1 MTRRPLYQ
9 RRINEA
15 EFTGQS
21 IVTNIEASG
30 DALTSKD
37 ENTLRIAFQNVHGA
51 SDFRGWEAPSE
62 IEAMEDLEVD
72 IMGMAETNRPWSKQQ
87 KALYDAHMMKWFR
100 TSRTIY
106 TAAPAQDHQVRYQPG
121 GNLLTVNGEI
131 TARIDGRGS
140 DTLGRFCHYTFAGKR
155 DEGVIVIVAYRVCQE
170 VGSATGPYT
179 AFNQQ
184 YLALREAGQRE
195 PNPRRQIFDDLGRL
209 ITEHRARGY
218 RPILLIDANGD
229 YQKGKDKDLL
239 KFMDDSQLTDPYA
252 DRFGHTRTF
261 IRGSSRIDYIFMDRA
276 LIPSLKSIGYLGTHD
291 GATSDHV
298 MAYADF
304 DHQQMFAGI
313 INKPPPAIAREIRI
327 EQEDKVQNFLR
338 HVLAQFET
346 HKMAERVFQLAADFA
361 GHGSTTINE
370 QKYNK
375 LYGEFLELVKSSTK
389 AVGKK
394 KFGYPRSRKLTTAG
408 ARFLLFKYANDC
420 RCRGAPPTKKLEIL
434 GRRLNINVTEL
445 MELPREEFRRLVRK
459 SRKSLWE
466 MQKNSEENRMEWL
479 ITDAKAKAAES
490 GDKDWEKRVDKM
502 HRKMQTSAVN
512 RKLTMVTKGQRGA
525 LKMIQVPTHEWF
537 YSEDKQELYRYH
549 RGVFEAYPAATEF
562 LFHTHHTRKILPNGV
577 QAVLVERDWSGKYWM
592 ISTILPM
599 PTPLWR
605 DVTVAEEIETEL
617 LQRNKMHLEQTDR
630 EGGISMGQVMTAVRE
645 NHGLNPVSQKIL
657 DGVPI
662 TEFEITDDMRA
673 FFAALKRTETDKSL
687 TPVLGTITSTDF
699 QEMFKRAKE
708 KTSSD
713 SRTPNYTIWKCL
725 AKSDKIAGFASVL
738 LSLPF
743 VYGFPNAHWTH
754 MTDFMLEKKPGMRQ
768 IHMLRI
774 IGKLAA
780 EFNTC
785 LKLIIGR
792 RARDNFEKS
801 EACDEQHGFRPHRSA
816 QDAMML
822 KLLTYES
829 ARMQKC
835 TIGSLQHD
843 MTAHFDRMQ
852 PEVTTVLATKYG
864 VSQEIMKAI
873 GATIASLKRNVETFM
888 GVSEGSYRQVDGE
901 PKLGGMVQGKADVP
915 QLSTQQSDVMLR
927 AHKSRCHGV
936 TITSPG
942 LHRAITHHSI
952 AYADDTDGQV
962 SSDTTIDTAIP
973 KLVRKLQHSGQT
985 WSNLT
990 SICGGLIAHHKCF
1003 WQLLAWENGDQPRP
1017 RLDIDDELILHD
1029 GKGAYTRIDYLGPDE
1044 PNVGLGFHICPS
1056 GNQNPHFEVTLKK
1069 ITDLCRAATSAYL
1082 TENEANQLI
1091 RQRLKPK
1098 LSYPLH
1104 GTSFT
1109 AKQCGKIN
1117 SVIRTT
1123 FLPITR
1129 FNRNFPS
1136 AVLYGPF
1143 DYGGMEFI
1151 EAYTLQDQVQMEYL
1165 LKQLRWDRVVANDF
1179 LVALDSVQ
1187 MCSGFIEP
1195 ILESVEDPIEYLSPS
1210 YIISLR
1216 TRLHEMKAYVWI
1228 EKSWTPRL
1236 QRDGDRSIM
1245 QTFVQCPQISR
1256 AMLKQANAVRLY
1268 LRVVTI
1274 ADLVDVGGSFIP
1286 SGMLTGEWTAGT
1298 DLKWPY
1304 QPKPTARA
1312 WSTFR
1317 RCLRLTFCT
1326 NTPPYSRPSHSL
1338 ELDSRLGRWLDVK
1351 RNTWF
1356 QVYRSQT
1363 NVFWR
1368 EEKEGKL
1375 FQMKPSTVRG
1385 FHQIAQEVKS
1395 LPLNCHPV
1403 RFKQMGEVIWTH
1415 GKYLPARQHHL
1426 TRTAGHIIENTLLAD
1441 DTEMVT
1447 LGSDG
1452 SVHLFEGLAAC
1463 AWVIHQTDAH
1473 QLKACYV
1480 LENMSSVSSY
1490 RSELEGMYR
1499 GLVDVKSRLTP
1510 SLIRQWC
1517 DNKAAVD
1524 KYNMTLYTPSQMT
1537 AADADVLL
1545 AIKHVSKQLADTTT
1559 VMCRHIYGHQDSA
1572 QGRAQKQAVDALE
1585 SDSDESKM
1593 ESDEEDLQHL
1603 TVREERQK
1611 PTPLSL
1617 EARINI
1623 ECDRIAT
1630 ETIDAAREENR
1641 QSDLPPVIK
1650 LPYEGSRALLNIDG
1664 KWITAHPN
1672 RHIMMA
1678 KWGHKTKAYCCR
1690 RFQWDEQQFESVL
1703 WDSIRSVRK
1712 NLTATEQMKTSKIMH
1727 GWLPVNHMQGHAT
1740 GVTQCPCC
1748 PHPDETMEHMFRC
1761 TNQRLMPKKDELINE
1776 IRKKGMAKGIPRAIM
1791 EVVCRSLYDFIHS
1804 NPPTVP
1810 ENPTLAAAV
1819 HSQIA
1824 LGMRLLPRGI
1834 LSEGWMTVL
1843 RDFGVEHPERKIAG
1857 LLRLIWFDFTDVIWR
1872 NRNEIAHE
1880 RENNARQM
1888 ENITWA
1894 NRLLWYLE
1902 HRHVIA
1908 RRDQF
1913 ILNYTE
1919 EDIEN
1924 MPGLVRR
1931 KMVQN
1936 LERLAAV
1943 YARELQLRALG
1954 QRTITSYFSRVT
1966 QQECMNVE
1974 TALSE
1979 RPTAAHSARQT
1990 G

>member
-1 MTRRPLYQ
+1 MNRVPLYQ
-9 RRINEA
+9 RRVNEA
-15 EFTGQS
+15 DFTGQNT
-21 IVTNIEASG
+21 VKNIEASG
-30 DALTSKD
+30 DEITSKE

-51 SDFRGWEAPSE
+51 SDSRGWEAPSE
-62 IEAMEDLEVD
+62 IEAMEELEID
-72 IMGMAETNRPWSKQQ
+72 IMGMAETNRPWLKQQ
-87 KALYDAHMMKWFR
+87 KALYDAHMMKCFR

-121 GNLLTVNGEI
+121 GNLLSVNGEV

-140 DTLGRFCHYTFAGKR
+140 DALGRFCYYTFAGKR
-155 DEGVIVIVAYRVCQE
+155 DEGVLVIVAYRVCQE
-170 VGSATGPYT
+170 VGNTTGPYT

-184 YLALREAGQRE
+184 YIALRNAGQRE
-195 PNPRRQIFDDLGRL
+195 PNPRKQILMDIEKL
-209 ITEHRARGY
+209 IKEHRARGY

-239 KFMDDSQLTDPYA
+239 KFMDGAQLTDPYA
-252 DRFGHTRTF
+252 ERFGHTRTF
-261 IRGSSRIDYIFMDRA
+261 IRGSSRIDYILMDRA
-276 LIPSLKSIGYLGTHD
+276 LVPSIKRIGYLGTHD

-298 MAYADF
+298 MAYVDM

-313 INKPPPAIAREIRI
+313 LNKPPPATARDILI
-327 EQEDKVQNFLR
+327 EQEDKVQRFLR
-338 HVLAQFET
+338 HVIAQFET
-346 HKMAERVFQLAADFA
+346 HKIAERVFQLAADFA
-361 GHGSTTINE
+361 AHGATTLNE
-370 QKYNK
+370 SKYNK

-389 AVGKK
+389 AEGRK

-420 RCRGAPPTKKLEIL
+420 RCRGAPPTKKLENL
-434 GRRLNINVTEL
+434 GRRLDINITEL

-466 MQKNSEENRMEWL
+466 VQKNSEENRMEWL
-479 ITDAKAKAAES
+479 ITDAKAKAAEA
-490 GDKDWEKRVDKM
+490 GDNDWERRVDKM
-502 HRKMQTSAVN
+502 HKKMQASAVN

-525 LKMIQVPTHEWF
+525 LRMIQVPNHEWF
-537 YSEDKQELYRYH
+537 YSEDKHELYRYH

-562 LFHTHHTRKILPNGV
+562 LFYTHHTRKVLPNGV
-577 QAVLVERDWSGKYWM
+577 HAVLVERDWSGNYWM

-605 DVTVAEEIETEL
+605 DVTAAEEIEREL

-630 EGGISMGQVMTAVRE
+630 EGGISTGRTMKAIRE
-645 NHGLNPVSQKIL
+645 DHGVNPLSRKIL
-657 DGVPI
+657 DGEQI
-662 TEFEITDDMRA
+662 TEFEITEDMRA
-673 FFAALKRTETDKSL
+673 FFAAMKRTETDKAL
-687 TPVLGTITSTDF
+687 APVLGAITSTEF
-699 QEMFKRAKE
+699 QEMFKHAKE

-725 AKSDKIAGFASVL
+725 AKSDVIAGFASVL

-785 LKLIIGR
+785 LKLIIGK

-801 EACDEQHGFRPHRSA
+801 VACDEQHGFRPHRSA

-822 KLLTYES
+822 KLLTYEC

-835 TIGSLQHD
+835 TIGSIQHD

-852 PEVTTVLATKYG
+852 PENSTVLAMKYG
-864 VSQEIMKAI
+864 VAQEIMKSI
-873 GATIASLKRNVETFM
+873 GATIAALKRNVETFM
-888 GVSEGSYRQVDGE
+888 GVSEGTYQQIKGD

-915 QLSTQQSDVMLR
+915 QLSTQQSDAMLR

-936 TITSPG
+936 NITSPG

-962 SSDTTIDTAIP
+962 STDTTEATMIT

-1003 WQLLAWENGDQPRP
+1003 WQLLAWDTGEQPRP
-1017 RLDIDDELILHD
+1017 RTDIEEELILND

-1044 PNVGLGFHICPS
+1044 PNVGLGFHLCPS
-1056 GNQNPHFEVTLKK
+1056 GNQNPHFEATLRKM
-1069 ITDLCRAATSAYL
+1069 TDLCRATAAAYL
-1082 TENEANQLI
+1082 TETEANQLI

-1098 LSYPLH
+1098 LSYALH

-1109 AKQCGKIN
+1109 EKQCGKIN
-1117 SVIRTT
+1117 SLIRTT

-1136 AVLYGPF
+1136 AVLYGPM

-1151 EAYTLQDQVQMEYL
+1151 EAYTLQDQVQLDYL
-1165 LKQLRWDRVVANDF
+1165 IKQLRWDRVVANDF

-1187 MCSGFIEP
+1187 MCSGFVEP
-1195 ILESVEDPIEYLSPS
+1195 ILESVEDVIEFLSPS

-1216 TRLHEMKAYVWI
+1216 NRLREMKAYVWI
-1228 EKSWTPRL
+1228 EKSWTPKL
-1236 QRDGDRSIM
+1236 QREGDRSIM
-1245 QTFVQCPQISR
+1245 QVFVQCPDISR
-1256 AMLKQANAVRLY
+1256 AMLRQANAVRLY

-1274 ADLVDVGGSFIP
+1274 ADLADVGGSFIP
-1286 SGMLTGEWTAGT
+1286 AGMLTGKWTAGT
-1298 DLKWPY
+1298 DFKWPY
-1304 QPKPTARA
+1304 QPKPTSAA

-1338 ELDSRLGRWLDVK
+1338 DLDTRLGRWLDVK

-1356 QVYRSQT
+1356 QVYRSKT
-1363 NVFWR
+1363 DVIWR
-1368 EEKEGKL
+1368 DEEEGKL
-1375 FQMKPSTVRG
+1375 FQMKPSKVSG
-1385 FHQIAQEVKS
+1385 FHHIARELSS
-1395 LPLNCHPV
+1395 LPLDSHPV
-1403 RFKQMGEVIWTH
+1403 RFKRMGDVIWTH
-1415 GKYLPARQHHL
+1415 GKYLPAEQYHS
-1426 TRTAGHIIENTLLAD
+1426 TRAAGHIIENTLLTED
-1441 DTEMVT
+1441 MEMVT

-1452 SVHLFEGLAAC
+1452 SVRLFEGLAAC
-1463 AWVIHQTDAH
+1463 AWVIHQTEGQH
-1473 QLKACYV
+1473 LKACYV
-1480 LENMSSVSSY
+1480 LENMSSISSY

-1510 SLIRQWC
+1510 VSIHQWC

-1524 KYNMTLYTPSQMT
+1524 KYNLNIYTPSQMI
-1537 AADADVLL
+1537 APDADVLL
-1545 AIKHVSKQLADTTT
+1545 AIKHVSKQLAESTEI
-1559 VMCRHIYGHQDSA
+1559 VCKHIYGHQDSKSRI
-1572 QGRAQKQAVDALE
+1572 QPHTEV
-1585 SDSDESKM
+1585 SDGM
-1593 ESDEEDLQHL
+1593 ESDESE
-1603 TVREERQK
+1603 RESDELSLYDSEEGDRRQK
-1611 PTPLSL
+1611 PLPLSL
-1617 EARINI
+1617 EAKINI

-1630 ETIDAAREENR
+1630 ETMDAVRRGNAHG
-1641 QSDLPPVIK
+1641 LPPVIK

-1664 KWITAHPN
+1664 KWMTAHQN
-1672 RHIMMA
+1672 RYIVKA
-1678 KWGHKTKAYCCR
+1678 KWGQKMKEYCCH
-1690 RFQWDEQQFESVL
+1690 RFRWDDQQFDSVL
-1703 WDSIRSVRK
+1703 WSIVRSVRK
-1712 NLTATEQMKTSKIMH
+1712 NITATEQMKTSKIMH
-1727 GWLPVNHMQGHAT
+1727 GWLPVNHMRGHVT
-1740 GVTQCPCC
+1740 GITQCPCC
-1748 PHPDETMEHMFRC
+1748 PHPDETMEHMFKC
-1761 TNQRLMPKKDELINE
+1761 TNRNLMKKKDELIND

-1791 EVVCRSLYDFIHS
+1791 EAVSRSLYDFVHS
-1804 NPPTVP
+1804 NTLTIP
-1810 ENPTLAAAV
+1810 ENPILAAAV
-1819 HSQIA
+1819 ESQNSIG
-1824 LGMRLLPRGI
+1824 LRLLPRGI
-1834 LSEGWMTVL
+1834 LSEKWL
-1843 RDFGVEHPERKIAG
+1843 IALQEFGVAHPERKVAG

-1880 RENNARQM
+1880 RENNVQQA
-1888 ENITWA
+1888 EYTTWA
-1894 NRLLWYLE
+1894 NKLSWYLRN
-1902 HRHVIA
+1902 RHVIA
-1908 RRDQF
+1908 RRDHF
-1913 ILNYTE
+1913 IMNYTE
-1919 EDIEN
+1919 EDIVT
-1924 MPGLVRR
+1924 MPGFVRR

-1936 LERLAAV
+1936 LERLEAV
-1943 YARELQLRALG
+1943 YAREVQLLAMG
-1954 QRTITSYFSRVT
+1954 QRTITSYFSRVAS
-1966 QQECMNVE
+1966 QENANVE
-1974 TALSE
+1974 TASSE
-1979 RPTAAHSARQT
+1979 RPSAAHSA
-1990 G
+1990 

>member
-1 MTRRPLYQ
+1 MTRVPLYQ

-15 EFTGQS
+15 EFTGQNT
-21 IVTNIEASG
+21 IKNIEASG
-30 DALTSKD
+30 DELASKD

-51 SDFRGWEAPSE
+51 TNFRGWEAPSE
-62 IEAMEDLEVD
+62 IEAMEELEID
-72 IMGMAETNRPWSKQQ
+72 IMGMAETNRPWLKQQ
-87 KALYDAHMMKWFR
+87 KALYDAHMMKCFR

-106 TAAPAQDHQVRYQPG
+106 TAAPAQDHQARYQPG
-121 GNLLTVNGEI
+121 GNLLTVNGEV
-131 TARIDGRGS
+131 TARIEGRGS
-140 DTLGRFCHYTFAGKR
+140 DTLGRFCYYTFAGKR

-170 VGSATGPYT
+170 VGSTAGPYT

-184 YLALREAGQRE
+184 YIALRDAGQRE
-195 PNPRRQIFDDLGRL
+195 PNPRKQILNDLEKL
-209 ITEHRARGY
+209 ITEHRAKGY

-239 KFMDDSQLTDPYA
+239 KFVDDAQLTDPYA

-276 LIPSLKSIGYLGTHD
+276 LIPSIKSIGYLGTHE
-291 GATSDHV
+291 GAISDHV
-298 MAYADF
+298 MAYVDM

-313 INKPPPAIAREIRI
+313 MNKPPPATARDILI
-327 EQEDKVQNFLR
+327 EQEDKVQRFLR

-346 HKMAERVFQLAADFA
+346 HKIAERVFQLAAGFA
-361 GHGSTTINE
+361 GHGATTVNVT
-370 QKYNK
+370 KYNK

-389 AVGKK
+389 AGGKK

-420 RCRGAPPTKKLEIL
+420 RCRGAPPTRKLEKL
-434 GRRLNINVTEL
+434 GHRLDINITEL

-466 MQKNSEENRMEWL
+466 VQKNSEEIRMEWL

-490 GDKDWEKRVDKM
+490 GDNDWEKRVDRM
-502 HRKMQTSAVN
+502 HRKMQSSAVN

-562 LFHTHHTRKILPNGV
+562 LFYTHHTRKVLPNGV
-577 QAVLVERDWSGKYWM
+577 KAVLVERDWSGEYWM

-605 DVTVAEEIETEL
+605 DVTAAEEIEKEL

-630 EGGISMGQVMTAVRE
+630 EGGISTGRTMTAVRE
-645 NHGLNPVSQKIL
+645 DHGVNPLSQRIL
-657 DGVPI
+657 DGEPI
-662 TEFEITDDMRA
+662 TEFELTEDMRA
-673 FFAALKRTETDKSL
+673 FFAAMKRTETDKAL
-687 TPVLGTITSTDF
+687 APVLGAITSTEF

-754 MTDFMLEKKPGMRQ
+754 MTDFMLEKKPGRRQ

-785 LKLIIGR
+785 LKLIIGK

-816 QDAMML
+816 QDVMML

-835 TIGSLQHD
+835 TIGSIQHD

-852 PEVTTVLATKYG
+852 PENTTVLAMKFG
-864 VSQEIMKAI
+864 VSQEIMKSI
-873 GATIASLKRNVETFM
+873 GATIAALKRNVETFM
-888 GVSEGSYRQVDGE
+888 GVSEGTYQQIEGK

-915 QLSTQQSDVMLR
+915 QLSTQQSDAMLR

-936 TITSPG
+936 MITSPR
-942 LHRAITHHSI
+942 LHRAINHHSI

-962 SSDTTIDTAIP
+962 STDTTDTTMIT

-1003 WQLLAWENGDQPRP
+1003 WQILAWEKGDLPRP
-1017 RLDIDDELILHD
+1017 REDIKDELILHD

-1056 GNQNPHFEVTLKK
+1056 GNQLPHYEATLKK
-1069 ITDLCRAATSAYL
+1069 ITELCRAVAAAYL
-1082 TENEANQLI
+1082 TESEANQLI

-1098 LSYPLH
+1098 LSYALH

-1109 AKQCGKIN
+1109 EKQCGKIN
-1117 SVIRTT
+1117 SLIRTT

-1136 AVLYGPF
+1136 AVLYGPI

-1151 EAYTLQDQVQMEYL
+1151 ETYTLQDQVQLDYL
-1165 LKQLRWDRVVANDF
+1165 VKQLRWDRVVANDF

-1187 MCSGFIEP
+1187 LCSGFVEP
-1195 ILESVEDPIEYLSPS
+1195 ILEAVDDAIDYLSPS

-1216 TRLHEMKAYVWI
+1216 TRLREMKAYVWI
-1228 EKSWTPRL
+1228 EKSWTPKL
-1236 QRDGDRSIM
+1236 QREGDRSIM
-1245 QTFVQCPQISR
+1245 QVFVQCPTISR
-1256 AMLKQANAVRLY
+1256 AMLRQANAVRLY

-1274 ADLVDVGGSFIP
+1274 ADLADVGGSFIP
-1286 SGMLTGEWTAGT
+1286 SGMLTGKWTAGT

-1304 QPKPTARA
+1304 QPKPTATA

-1356 QVYRSQT
+1356 QVYRSKT
-1363 NVFWR
+1363 DVIWR
-1368 EEKEGKL
+1368 EEEEGKL
-1375 FQMKPSTVRG
+1375 FQMKPSTVSG
-1385 FHQIAQEVKS
+1385 FHHIAREVTS
-1395 LPLNCHPV
+1395 LPLNSHPV
-1403 RFKQMGEVIWTH
+1403 RFKQMGDVIWTH
-1415 GKYLPARQHHL
+1415 GKYLPANKHHP
-1426 TRTAGHIIENTLLAD
+1426 TRTAGHVIENTLLTED
-1441 DTEMVT
+1441 VEMVT

-1463 AWVIHQTDAH
+1463 AWVIHQTDGR

-1480 LENMSSVSSY
+1480 LENMSSMSSY

-1510 SLIRQWC
+1510 SAIRQWC

-1524 KYNMTLYTPSQMT
+1524 KYNMNIYTPSQMI
-1537 AADADVLL
+1537 ASDADIIL
-1545 AIKHVSKQLADTTT
+1545 AIKHVSNQLKGSTE
-1559 VMCRHIYGHQDSA
+1559 VICKHIYGHQDSR
-1572 QGRAQKQAVDALE
+1572 GEVQKHAELTGGT
-1585 SDSDESKM
+1585 DSERS
-1593 ESDEEDLQHL
+1593 EIASDEESLQDPKEYDKRRTPL
-1603 TVREERQK
+1603 
-1611 PTPLSL
+1611 PLSL

-1623 ECDRIAT
+1623 ECDRIAE
-1630 ETIDAAREENR
+1630 ETIDAAREGNT
-1641 QSDLPPVIK
+1641 QCKLPPVIN

-1664 KWITAHPN
+1664 KWMTAHQN
-1672 RHIMMA
+1672 RYIMTA
-1678 KWGHKTKAYCCR
+1678 RWGQKMKAYCCR
-1690 RFQWDEQQFESVL
+1690 RFQWDDQQFNSVL
-1703 WDSIRSVRK
+1703 WSIIRSVRK
-1712 NLTATEQMKTSKIMH
+1712 NITATEQMKTSKIMH

-1740 GVTQCPCC
+1740 GITQCPCC
-1748 PHPDETMEHMFRC
+1748 PHQDETMEHMFRC
-1761 TNQRLMPKKDELINE
+1761 TNQRLMMKKDELING

-1791 EVVCRSLYDFIHS
+1791 ETVCRSLYDFVHS
-1804 NPPTVP
+1804 KTPTVP
-1810 ENPTLAAAV
+1810 EHPTLAAAV
-1819 HSQIA
+1819 ESQITIG
-1824 LGMRLLPRGI
+1824 LRLLPRGI
-1834 LSEGWMTVL
+1834 LSEKWLTAL
-1843 RDFGVEHPERKIAG
+1843 QEFGVEYPERKVAG
-1857 LLRLIWFDFTDVIWR
+1857 LLRLIWFDFTDEIWR
-1872 NRNEIAHE
+1872 NRNEIANE

-1888 ENITWA
+1888 ENTTWA
-1894 NRLLWYLE
+1894 NKLLWYLE
-1902 HRHVIA
+1902 NRHVIA

-1913 ILNYTE
+1913 IINYTAG
-1919 EDIEN
+1919 DIETI
-1924 MPGLVRR
+1924 PGLVRR

-1936 LERLAAV
+1936 LERLEAV
-1943 YARELQLRALG
+1943 FAREVQLRNLG
-1954 QRTITSYFSRVT
+1954 QRTITSYFPRVVP
-1966 QQECMNVE
+1966 QENMNME

-1979 RPTAAHSARQT
+1979 RPSAAHSA
-1990 G
+1990 